1 MILKLFL
8 IFFKIGIFSY
18 GGGWSALTIIKDE
31 LVNTYKLI
39 SLKEFLDMVSI
50 AEITPGPIAL
60 NIATYTGNKFAS
72 FLGGFFASVGL
83 IMPGII
89 TLILFETM
97 LNFLSKKYNLSDFYK
112 SLRVGVAVL
121 VLFATYLI
129 ASNSI
134 IDFKTLL
141 VFLSLLILIFI
152 KKEIHPLIIV
162 FLGGIGV
169 MFIKM
174 L

>member
-1 MILKLFL
+1 MIL
-8 IFFKIGIFSY
+8 
-18 GGGWSALTIIKDE
+18 
-31 LVNTYKLI
+31 
-39 SLKEFLDMVSI
+39 
-50 AEITPGPIAL
+50 
-60 NIATYTGNKFAS
+60 
-72 FLGGFFASVGL
+72 
-83 IMPGII
+83 PGII
-89 TLILFETM
+89 ILILFETI

-134 IDFKTLL
+134 IDFKTFLI
-141 VFLSLLILIFI
+141 FLSLLFLIFI

>member
-18 GGGWSALTIIKDE
+18 GGGWSALTIIRDE

-39 SLKEFLDMVSI
+39 SLKEFLDIVSI

-72 FLGGFFASVGL
+72 FFGGFFASVGL

-89 TLILFETM
+89 ILILFETI

-121 VLFATYLI
+121 VLFAIYLI

-141 VFLSLLILIFI
+141 VFLFLLVLIFI

-162 FLGGIGV
+162 FIGGIGV

>member
-18 GGGWSALTIIKDE
+18 GGGWSALTIIRDE

-72 FLGGFFASVGL
+72 FLGGFL
-83 IMPGII
+83 HQ
-89 TLILFETM
+89 
-97 LNFLSKKYNLSDFYK
+97 
-112 SLRVGVAVL
+112 L
-121 VLFATYLI
+121 V
-129 ASNSI
+129 
-134 IDFKTLL
+134 
-141 VFLSLLILIFI
+141 
-152 KKEIHPLIIV
+152 
-162 FLGGIGV
+162 
-169 MFIKM
+169 
-174 L
+174 